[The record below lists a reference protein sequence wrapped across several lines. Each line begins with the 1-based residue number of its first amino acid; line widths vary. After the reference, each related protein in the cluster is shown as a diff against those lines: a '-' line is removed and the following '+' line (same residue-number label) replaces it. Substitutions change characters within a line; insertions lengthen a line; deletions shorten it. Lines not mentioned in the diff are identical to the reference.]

1 MKKNRRILIIAG
13 VVCILAAV
21 LAGAYWNTRQE
32 PGSLQLS
39 EVDASRP
46 LAEFH
51 GQPVYVKDV
60 ERHMYN
66 LAAVGQSNQQTA
78 EESLTEILQNMVLYE
93 EAIRL
98 GYAATQSEVDALVEN
113 SKQAYATPE
122 GKEMMNQYCEEVNLT
137 IDEYFKYLG
146 EQAPRTIA
154 RQKLLDAV
162 GKEYCE
168 DHGLNFTKV
177 NPPKEMID
185 ARDAYVAELFAQAQG
200 DIIYYTT
207 GT

>member
-13 VVCILAAV
+13 VVCLFAAA
-21 LAGAYWNTRQE
+21 LAGAHWNTRQDR
-32 PGSLQLS
+32 GSLQLS

-51 GQPVYVKDV
+51 GQRVYPKDV
-60 ERHMYN
+60 ERYMYN
-66 LAAVGQSNQQTA
+66 LAVTGQSDQQTA
-78 EESLTEILQNMVLYE
+78 EESLKEILQNMVLYE

-98 GYAATQSEVDALVEN
+98 GYAASQPEVDALVEN
-113 SKQAYATPE
+113 SKQAYTTPE
-122 GKEMMNQYCEEVNLT
+122 GKKMIDQYCEEVDLT
-137 IDEYFKYLG
+137 IDEYFKYLE

-168 DHGLNFTKV
+168 DHGLTFAKV

-185 ARDAYVAELFAQAQG
+185 ARDAYAAELFAQAQG

>member
-1 MKKNRRILIIAG
+1 MRR
-13 VVCILAAV
+13 
-21 LAGAYWNTRQE
+21 
-32 PGSLQLS
+32 S
-39 EVDASRP
+39 
-46 LAEFH
+46 
-51 GQPVYVKDV
+51 
-60 ERHMYN
+60 
-66 LAAVGQSNQQTA
+66 
-78 EESLTEILQNMVLYE
+78 
-93 EAIRL
+93 IRL

-122 GKEMMNQYCEEVNLT
+122 GKEMMDQYCEEVNLT

-146 EQAPRTIA
+146 EKAPRTIA